1 MNWHESGEQNGV
13 GTSVEIDKVKGALAE
28 LLED

>member
-1 MNWHESGEQNGV
+1 MNWHESGEQKVV
-13 GTSVEIDKVKGALAE
+13 GTSIEIDKVRGALAE